1 MSSVVDGGRLESEH
15 VFCSRLVLSKSLPQN
30 VNGRNSRFPD
40 DEGNG
45 GRGTCTLP
53 APSMRLVLS
62 NTDESREVIQ
72 H

>member
-1 MSSVVDGGRLESEH
+1 MRDGVDGGRSDTH
-15 VFCSRLVLSKSLPQN
+15 HNFGSRLVLSKSLPQN
-30 VNGRNSRFPD
+30 VNGRNSRLPD